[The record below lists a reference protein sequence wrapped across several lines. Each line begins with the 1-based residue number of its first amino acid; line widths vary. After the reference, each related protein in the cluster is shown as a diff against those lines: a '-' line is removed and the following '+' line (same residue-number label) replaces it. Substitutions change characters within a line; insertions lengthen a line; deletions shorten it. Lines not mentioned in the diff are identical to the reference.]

1 MSSLKDM
8 YRTVLKDTF
17 PDTMTITL
25 GDAVL
30 TYKKRTWHIDGETK
44 GLRYGENPDQPAAL
58 YEMESG
64 KLAIDG
70 VEWRGPQGIMSAL
83 TEAQMLQAGKHPG
96 KTNLTDVDNGCN
108 ILQYLAER
116 PAAVILKQQ
125 PLRSGVVQGKR
136 GRRNGQGLL
145 VRPHR
150 RLRRGRGGQPPAGH
164 AGRRPHRRQLF

>member
-1 MSSLKDM
+1 
-8 YRTVLKDTF
+8 
-17 PDTMTITL
+17 
-25 GDAVL
+25 
-30 TYKKRTWHIDGETK
+30 
-44 GLRYGENPDQPAAL
+44 
-58 YEMESG
+58 MESG

-116 PAAVILKQQ
+116 PAAVILKHNN
-125 PLRSGVVQGKR
+125 PCGAAWSKESVGDALAKAFWCDRIAAFGGA
-136 GRRNGQGLL
+136 
-145 VRPHR
+145 
-150 RLRRGRGGQPPAGH
+150 RGGQPPAGH